1 MDYRGLIGILLINF
15 GIENFLIS
23 NGDRIAQ
30 MVITKHETVDL
41 VPRLE
46 LDTTIRGADGYGST
60 GIK

>member
-46 LDTTIRGADGYGST
+46 LDTTVRGADGYGST